1 MTGPAATSTVTPTTS
16 SSTSL
21 QPPFLEACQSLDDV
35 ADDTCRDDSR
45 SVHDGPVLAAPA
57 ATDFASAT
65 EVAPQCVVDLV
76 PSTDGDDQYQQHA
89 LVDLIADPVVA
100 HPDPP
105 DAGVALEWFAAG
117 RAQGLAE
124 PLDGLLDRFGI
135 GGLLLAQLV
144 QELVSGPQD
153 LN

>member
-1 MTGPAATSTVTPTTS
+1 VTWTGGGVAHLRLVGCSVITRYQERRDRSRRRRRHGGGTPRQVLPARAV
-16 SSTSL
+16 
-21 QPPFLEACQSLDDV
+21 
-35 ADDTCRDDSR
+35 
-45 SVHDGPVLAAPA
+45 
-57 ATDFASAT
+57 TDFDLASAT

-76 PSTDGDDQYQQHA
+76 PSADGDDQYQQHA

-117 RAQGLAE
+117 RARGLAE
-124 PLDGLLDRFGI
+124 PLDGLLDRFCI

-144 QELVSGPQD
+144 QELVSGSQD